1 MYPLFASSIAYLRA
15 RACWMFHTF
24 NKLRLSTPNLHLA
37 IEGLIRCLMSET
49 ELPVRVEAAIGLLS
63 LFEDHEESIEII
75 KPFVAQLLRQLL
87 LLIKETENDDIA
99 DALRDIIRIYGE
111 DISGIAVDLCTSLVQ
126 TFSEIYDINAGSAE
140 VQVYNNETEVAID
153 DAEFSKSLVA
163 MGILNSILSLLT
175 AMSSNLPLLS
185 QLELCIG
192 QLVVYLLKTG
202 LLDLYEEVFQ
212 IIERLTDDQVSP
224 AMWELLF
231 LIYDCF
237 QRDAFDYFPS
247 IMPTLYNYVSV
258 DEDTFLSNVKY
269 MECVIEMCTGVLER
283 SEDENSQQYACKMLE
298 IIILNLKGKVDAWLP
313 AILTPPMRKLTQSTQ
328 TPELRSQCFVVVISA
343 LFTSPDIV
351 LQLLESTRFPNCQES
366 VTPQLLSGW
375 IENLDELEGIHDR
388 KISVLALCS
397 LLQSPSALQLECF
410 QRLAPLILP
419 NMVPVLE
426 MLIKAYEENEEK
438 STASTGSDA
447 GSGLNSDDEADTK
460 VASKSIVSDGED
472 ALDDEDDVKEFQ
484 RLLRRAGGGDEE
496 HSSES
501 SDHDLDSLQKTELEN
516 EYETLVDV
524 DQDYD
529 EFVAFKMLLESVSL
543 HNPQWYAIITSQVS
557 RIRYSTHLIT

>member
-1 MYPLFASSIAYLRA
+1 M
-15 RACWMFHTF
+15 
-24 NKLRLSTPNLHLA
+24 
-37 IEGLIRCLMSET
+37 
-49 ELPVRVEAAIGLLS
+49 RVEAAIGLLS

-75 KPFVAQLLRQLL
+75 KPFVAQLLRELL
-87 LLIKETENDDIA
+87 LLVKQTENDDIA

-126 TFSEIYDINAGSAE
+126 TFSEIYDINADSPDP
-140 VQVYNNETEVAID
+140 QVYNNDTEIAVD

-175 AMSSNLPLLS
+175 AMSNNLPLLS
-185 QLELCIG
+185 QLEKCID
-192 QLVVYLLKTG
+192 QLIEYLLKTG

-224 AMWELLF
+224 AMWKLLF
-231 LIYDCF
+231 LIYNCF

-258 DEDTFLSNVKY
+258 DEDTFLSNTRH

-375 IENLDELEGIHDR
+375 IENPDELDGIHDR

-397 LLQSPSALQLECF
+397 LLRSPSALQLECF
-410 QRLAPLILP
+410 QRLAPIILP
-419 NMVPVLE
+419 NMVQLLNT
-426 MLIKAYEENEEK
+426 LIRAYEENEEK
-438 STASTGSDA
+438 SSASTGSDA
-447 GSGLNSDDEADTK
+447 GSGINLDEDETE

-472 ALDDEDDVKEFQ
+472 VLDDEDDVKEFQ
-484 RLLRRAGGGDEE
+484 RLLRKAGGGDEE
-496 HSSES
+496 HSSDS

-524 DQDYD
+524 DHDYD
-529 EFVAFKMLLESVSL
+529 EFIAFKLLLETLSQ
-543 HNPQWYAIITSQVS
+543 HNPQWYALLTSQVCYTIYIQTVCIDNFNS
-557 RIRYSTHLIT
+557 QVAKRCSVEGGSGCSGTCLI